1 MLQTFLKLS
10 LTNLKLILKHI
21 VRDSDPTVSRRA
33 ETLKELQVRR
43 KDLYI
48 EDQIVLEQF
57 LKLFNPDT
65 RMWVKQ
71 NNPTSPRQAAELAE
85 TFMAARRSVYQ
96 PRHWRHNNS
105 SASGKSADGF
115 GCEINNSIT
124 YTHVSQTKPLG
135 NTSKQQTA
143 VKQHKIRPSLPNCV
157 AKLLQGHDEYTCS
170 VCGVS
175 TFSLARLSKHMQFHD
190 RDRPFPCELCGKRFS
205 SRSHHTEHQR
215 VHTGARPYTCDR
227 CEWAFTTR
235 HNLKRHQLVHDKKET
250 YSCNVCGLL
259 FFLLVHVLQ
268 VQNIKRKGAKERF
281 ETVHF

>member
-1 MLQTFLKLS
+1 MPSARTFRLS
-10 LTNLKLILKHI
+10 NTRCDMENPEAPRLN
-21 VRDSDPTVSRRA
+21 VETVNKMHNEA
-33 ETLKELQVRR
+33 E
-43 KDLYI
+43 
-48 EDQIVLEQF
+48 
-57 LKLFNPDT
+57 
-65 RMWVKQ
+65 VKV
-71 NNPTSPRQAAELAE
+71 
-85 TFMAARRSVYQ
+85 M
-96 PRHWRHNNS
+96 
-105 SASGKSADGF
+105 K
-115 GCEINNSIT
+115 
-124 YTHVSQTKPLG
+124 
-135 NTSKQQTA
+135 
-143 VKQHKIRPSLPNCV
+143 PNCV

-259 FFLLVHVLQ
+259 FCQEHQMGNMTSIMRVHHEQRRPQIHPKLKNKNNQKMDQKKKIHKSLKKIGRDAFERLNTGIQRIAYDIEVVL
-268 VQNIKRKGAKERF
+268 
-281 ETVHF
+281 